1 MRGRQGRGCSQL
13 DRCNLKRSG
22 SVKTFQNLRGAA
34 KEVVAEIV
42 GDQNLLE
49 EGRSDRRNAAGRK
62 EEKPSSPVKG
72 LHNLT

>member
-1 MRGRQGRGCSQL
+1 M
-13 DRCNLKRSG
+13 
-22 SVKTFQNLRGAA
+22 KTFQDLKGAA

>member
-1 MRGRQGRGCSQL
+1 M
-13 DRCNLKRSG
+13 
-22 SVKTFQNLRGAA
+22 KTFQNLRGAA

-49 EGRSDRRNAAGRK
+49 EWRHDRRNAADPK
-62 EEKPSSPVKG
+62 EKKPSSPVKG